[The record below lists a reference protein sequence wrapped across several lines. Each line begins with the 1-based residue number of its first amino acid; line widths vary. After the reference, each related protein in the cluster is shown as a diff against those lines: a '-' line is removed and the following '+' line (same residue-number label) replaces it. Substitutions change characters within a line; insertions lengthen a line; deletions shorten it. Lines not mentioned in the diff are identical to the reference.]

1 MAGAGFATRVLRLYR
16 EDPGVKLR
24 AEVSALPG
32 AGARLRPVRHLL
44 NASAA
49 QAWRS
54 RSALPITETELKAI
68 AAPASMGLSNRPK
81 NG

>member
-32 AGARLRPVRHLL
+32 GR
-44 NASAA
+44 AA
-49 QAWRS
+49 F
-54 RSALPITETELKAI
+54 
-68 AAPASMGLSNRPK
+68 GLS
-81 NG
+81 GTF